1 MSNLLQEALDAVRT
15 INDSSYEILGLED
28 GFYNLDFSTDGYN
41 YRITLNGLELWTDEY
56 DNLRFNEETNSYD
69 SLESHLRKRIQEI
82 ACTMLVIS
90 K

>member
-1 MSNLLQEALDAVRT
+1 LLNEALEAVSA
-15 INDSSYEILGLED
+15 INDSTYEILGLDD
-28 GFYNLDFSTDGYN
+28 GSYNLDFSTDGYN
-41 YRITLNGLELWTDEY
+41 YIISLNGLELWTDEY